1 MLGQLNKSSVKL
13 VRFILRRDRVRI
25 PIWILA
31 ISLITIVVAPAFNEM
46 FPTQQERLLMAQTM
60 NNPAMI
66 AMVGPGYGL
75 DNYTVGAMMAH
86 EMLLFTALAV
96 AIMSIFLVV
105 RHTRGD
111 EERGRLELIRSLPVG
126 RLSNLSATV
135 TVSVVVNI
143 ILSLIIGFGL
153 YALGIESMG
162 LNGSLLYGAALGSVG
177 ILFTAVTAVFSQL
190 SQSSRGAIGYSFAFL
205 GICYLVRAVGDV
217 GNEILSLIS
226 PLGLVL
232 RSEVYVNNIW
242 WPVFVVLGEAV
253 AIILVAY
260 YLNFKRD
267 LQAGLIQPRPG
278 RKDAS
283 PFLRSPFSL
292 ALRLMRSAIIAWSV
306 GMLVLGMSYGSV
318 LGDLEA
324 FFESNEL
331 IKSMLPSS
339 GQGFTLTEQFLTLL
353 MSIISIFGTV
363 PALQILLKLKGE
375 EKRDRCEPLLAG
387 AVSRTRLLA
396 GFLVISIAV
405 SIIMQFL
412 TVLGLWAAG
421 SIVMEQPISFSRM
434 ISAAFVYMP
443 AMWTMI
449 GLTVLLIG
457 FYPKATGFVWLYLIF
472 AFFVV
477 YLGRAL
483 QLPEWTAE
491 LTPFGHIPQIPVDDM
506 NFVTVSVL
514 TVIAAVL
521 SVFGFAG
528 YNRRDIG

>member
-126 RLSNLSATV
+126 RLSNLSATI

-143 ILSLIIGFGL
+143 IISLITGFGL

-190 SQSSRGAIGYSFAFL
+190 SQSSRGAIGYSFAL
-205 GICYLVRAVGDV
+205 LSVCYLVRAIGDV
-217 GNEILSLIS
+217 SGEILSLIS

-232 RSEVYVNNIW
+232 RTEVYVNNLW
-242 WPVFVVLGEAV
+242 WPIFAVLCESV
-253 AIILVAY
+253 AIMLLAY

-278 RKDAS
+278 RKNAS
-283 PFLRSPFSL
+283 TFLKSPFSL
-292 ALRLMRSAIIAWSV
+292 ALRLLRSAIIAWSV
-306 GMLVLGMSYGSV
+306 GMLILGISYGSV
-318 LGDLEA
+318 FGDLEA

-331 IKSMLPSS
+331 IKSMLPP
-339 GQGFTLTEQFLTLL
+339 GQGFTLTEQFITLL

-363 PALQILLKLKGE
+363 PAIQVLLKLKGE
-375 EKRDRCEPLLAG
+375 EKRGRCEHLLAG

-396 GFLVISIAV
+396 GFFIISIVV
-405 SIIMQFL
+405 SIVVQFL

-421 SIVMEQPISFSRM
+421 SVVMEQPISFNRM
-434 ISAAFVYMP
+434 LSAAFVYLP
-443 AMWTMI
+443 AMWMMI

-457 FYPKATGFVWLYLIF
+457 IYPRATGLVWLYLIF

-483 QLPEWTAE
+483 QLPEWTAK
-491 LTPFGHIPQIPVDDM
+491 LSPFGHTPQIPVEDM

-514 TVIAAVL
+514 AMIAVVL

-528 YNRRDIG
+528 YKRRDIG